1 MALCL
6 QKAGAKTLVNCP
18 FVMSQGV
25 RIGKSFFSYPLR
37 RLCQLVQ
44 HVEST
49 AKHRGFW
56 VFLFFV
62 FFTGGCKQ
70 RANRAV
76 FLLFLAWLLS
86 VLGCCAGRV
95 IWKRLGCRTSLDG
108 CLFFFYDG
116 NLTCSYKSR
125 VFSVQEPLPRQNL
138 HHCH

>member
-25 RIGKSFFSYPLR
+25 CIGKSFFSYPLPTGPACGKYSKAS
-37 RLCQLVQ
+37 RLL
-44 HVEST
+44 
-49 AKHRGFW
+49 GF
-56 VFLFFV
+56 VVLGCFL
-62 FFTGGCKQ
+62 TGGCKQ

-76 FLLFLAWLLS
+76 FLLFLAWLSS

-108 CLFFFYDG
+108 SFFFFFFYDG